1 MGAVVEYFFHDFLA
15 VSKFYVIHIM
25 PLCVNI
31 IIIII
36 IQTLKILNFHL
47 HKHMSTEFQMN
58 IFTVFFKKTLAYIPV
73 AFLKTYSV
81 IKKLILKSRTN

>member
-31 IIIII
+31 IIII
-36 IQTLKILNFHL
+36 QTLKILNFHL

-58 IFTVFFKKTLAYIPV
+58 IFTVFLKTLTYVPV
-73 AFLKTYSV
+73 EFLKTYSV
-81 IKKLILKSRTN
+81 IQKLILKSRTN

>member
-1 MGAVVEYFFHDFLA
+1 
-15 VSKFYVIHIM
+15 M
-25 PLCVNI
+25 PLCVN
-31 IIIII
+31 IIII

-58 IFTVFFKKTLAYIPV
+58 IFTGFLKTLAYVP
-73 AFLKTYSV
+73 AEFLKTYSV

>member
-31 IIIII
+31 IIII
-36 IQTLKILNFHL
+36 QTLKILNFHL

-58 IFTVFFKKTLAYIPV
+58 IFTVFLKTLAYVPV
-73 AFLKTYSV
+73 EFLKTYSV
-81 IKKLILKSRTN
+81 IKKLIFKSRTN

>member
-1 MGAVVEYFFHDFLA
+1 MGAVVEYFFHDFLT

-25 PLCVNI
+25 PLCVN
-31 IIIII
+31 III

-58 IFTVFFKKTLAYIPV
+58 IFTVFLKTLTYVPAEY
-73 AFLKTYSV
+73 LKTYSV
-81 IKKLILKSRTN
+81 IKKLIFKSRTN

>member
-31 IIIII
+31 IIII
-36 IQTLKILNFHL
+36 QTLKILNFHL

-58 IFTVFFKKTLAYIPV
+58 IFTVFLKTLTYVPAEY
-73 AFLKTYSV
+73 LKTYSV
-81 IKKLILKSRTN
+81 IKKLIFKSRTN

>member
-31 IIIII
+31 III
-36 IQTLKILNFHL
+36 QTLKILNFHL

-58 IFTVFFKKTLAYIPV
+58 IFTVFLKTLTYVPV

-81 IKKLILKSRTN
+81 IKKLIFKSRTN

>member
-1 MGAVVEYFFHDFLA
+1 
-15 VSKFYVIHIM
+15 M
-25 PLCVNI
+25 PLCVN
-31 IIIII
+31 IIII

-58 IFTVFFKKTLAYIPV
+58 IFTVFLKTLTYVPV
-73 AFLKTYSV
+73 EFLKTYSV

>member
-31 IIIII
+31 III
-36 IQTLKILNFHL
+36 QTLKILNFHL

-58 IFTVFFKKTLAYIPV
+58 IFTVFLKALAYVPV

-81 IKKLILKSRTN
+81 IKKLIFKSRTN

>member
-31 IIIII
+31 IIII
-36 IQTLKILNFHL
+36 QTLKILNFHL

-58 IFTVFFKKTLAYIPV
+58 IFTVFLKTLTYVPV
-73 AFLKTYSV
+73 GVEFLKTYSV
-81 IKKLILKSRTN
+81 IKKLIFKSRTN

>member
-15 VSKFYVIHIM
+15 VSKFYVIYIM
-25 PLCVNI
+25 PLCVN
-31 IIIII
+31 III

-58 IFTVFFKKTLAYIPV
+58 IFTVFLKTLTYVPV
-73 AFLKTYSV
+73 GVEFLKTYSV
-81 IKKLILKSRTN
+81 IKKLIFKSRTN